1 MTDLGSG
8 LDASHGEDP
17 QDNPTEPTD
26 HGVADVQDTLTE
38 PGKRRTEQE
47 ELRYSKMLTL
57 VESGG
62 SAQRTSSQPG
72 ASKLILG
79 TNPLSELLRKD
90 IKDKVITNGC
100 SFRTPDPAPNI
111 QPPHG
116 SWTDTH
122 PMDWEQQ
129 YCKRAISKPR
139 LRYLRDL
146 ECSTIPDPARN
157 FYLLEVLFSRVH
169 PILPVINRNDFMAHC
184 YGASNPPPSLGPIAS
199 CIYGCFALCRGLQAL
214 S

>member
-62 SAQRTSSQPG
+62 SAQ
-72 ASKLILG
+72 K
-79 TNPLSELLRKD
+79 
-90 IKDKVITNGC
+90 
-100 SFRTPDPAPNI
+100 
-111 QPPHG
+111 
-116 SWTDTH
+116 
-122 PMDWEQQ
+122 
-129 YCKRAISKPR
+129 
-139 LRYLRDL
+139 
-146 ECSTIPDPARN
+146 
-157 FYLLEVLFSRVH
+157 
-169 PILPVINRNDFMAHC
+169 
-184 YGASNPPPSLGPIAS
+184 
-199 CIYGCFALCRGLQAL
+199 
-214 S
+214 